1 MHKVKVKGAKIS
13 NYCDLIHGDEM
24 DLEKALAQQVIPTLS
39 SHTRTHLTNAPR
51 ITGHTH
57 VLKAGFV
64 LGGPHLISNIFD

>member
-39 SHTRTHLTNAPR
+39 SHISPTHPE
-51 ITGHTH
+51 
-57 VLKAGFV
+57 
-64 LGGPHLISNIFD
+64 